1 MKTGQELYEEHLN
14 RLKSVIAMKRVDR
27 VPIVFNADAF
37 CTKLSGGKLSDLV
50 NDVVQGNLELLKGMQ
65 AVGDID
71 SIEIPGTYPPSMG
84 AFFLSKIKVPGR
96 ELPDDMIWQIDEK
109 SYMTEKDYDT
119 IIDKGWNYFFLDY
132 AKKHIPEG
140 LEEVAYFD
148 KFTHQIEQNFVD
160 AGIVPLCSGRV
171 MSGSPFGALCP
182 ARGISKFLMDLHR
195 IPDKVEAAM
204 DVIAEESEK
213 ALRAQIRL
221 AKPFAVFVG
230 GAREA
235 GDFLSLKSFE
245 RFSWQYTK
253 RIIDIIAEEGSIA
266 YLHLDMCWD
275 RFIDYFLEL
284 PKGKCIFSPDSTTDI
299 FKAGEVLKGHMCFMG
314 DISPS
319 LLTLGTPDEVYAY
332 AKKLVDE
339 FAPQGLIMS
348 SGCSIPPNA
357 KLKNV
362 EAMVAAA
369 LEG

>member
-1 MKTGQELYEEHLN
+1 MKTGKELYTEHLN
-14 RLKSVIAMKRVDR
+14 RLKDVIAMKKTDR

-37 CTKLSGGKLSDLV
+37 CTKVGGGKLSDLV
-50 NDVVQGNLELLKGMQ
+50 NDVIDGNMKLLKGMQ

-109 SYMTEKDYDT
+109 SYMTEDDYDT
-119 IIDKGWNYFFLDY
+119 IIDKGWNYFFMEY

-140 LEEVAYFD
+140 LKEVEYFAP
-148 KFTHQIEQNFVD
+148 FAPQIEQSFVD

-171 MSGSPFGALCP
+171 MTGAPFGALCP

-195 IPDKVEAAM
+195 IPDKVQAAM
-204 DVIAEESEK
+204 DVMQEETEK
-213 ALRAQIRL
+213 ALREQIRA
-221 AKPFAVFVG
+221 AKPFTVFTG

-235 GDFLSLKSFE
+235 GDFLSLKAFE

-266 YLHLDMCWD
+266 YLHLDMSWD
-275 RFIDYFLEL
+275 RFIDYFLDL

-314 DISPS
+314 DVAPS
-319 LLTLGTPDEVYAY
+319 LLTLGTPEDVYKY
-332 AKKLVDE
+332 ARRLVDE

-348 SGCSIPPNA
+348 SGCSIPLNA
-357 KLKNV
+357 KPENV
-362 EAMVAAA
+362 KAMVAAA